1 MTRQQKII
9 CQPALSKSNSIFVAP
24 DFQPFEP
31 LWKRAPVRDAQ
42 GTPYADFM
50 MLISGLK
57 NLKTLHIEEIIGK
70 LESVFARYEK
80 DIIFVDLNFKLNVLW
95 VTVQPH
101 IGLTSEIAAVIHHLV
116 PQAKLISQHAVS
128 N

>member
-1 MTRQQKII
+1 MASEQKII
-9 CQPALSKSNSIFVAP
+9 CQTVFSQRNSIFVAP
-24 DFQPFEP
+24 NLYPSEP

-42 GTPYADFM
+42 GNPYADFM

-57 NLKTLHIEEIIGK
+57 NLKKLHIEEIIHK

-80 DIIFVDLNFKLNVLW
+80 DIIFVDLNFKLNILW

-116 PQAKLISQHAVS
+116 PQAKLISQQTVS
-128 N
+128 S